1 MSDTS
6 NVVLTDGYKVSI
18 GRTNSG
24 IKVYFV
30 PTRGGRGPALV
41 GGGFCYV
48 CRWFP
53 KLFVVE

>member
-6 NVVLTDGYKVSI
+6 NVVLIDGCKVSI
-18 GRTNSG
+18 RMTNSG

-30 PTRGGRGPALV
+30 PTRGEGTSF
-41 GGGFCYV
+41 GGGKFCYV
-48 CRWFP
+48 CRWFS